1 MKKKSSSS
9 SDSIKPDRKT
19 VERNRRIHM
28 KGLCFKLASL
38 VPSHHPK
45 STSKDMLSQQDQID
59 QAAAY
64 IAQLKER
71 VERLKAKKELVAAR
85 LDVGRSRAAAGR
97 GNGSAALDGGAF
109 RRASA
114 LPVVNI
120 RDWDSGLEVTLIS
133 GCGASKSF
141 MLYEV
146 IGILEEEGAEVVS
159 ASISNIGDKVFHTLH
174 AQVRLSRV
182 GVETSRVS
190 QRLHELVY
198 SF

>member
-28 KGLCFKLASL
+28 KSLCFKLASL
-38 VPSHHPK
+38 VPSHQPR
-45 STSKDMLSQQDQID
+45 STPKDMLSQQDQIE

-64 IAQLKER
+64 IAQLKEK
-71 VERLKAKKELVAAR
+71 VDMLKAKKELAMAR
-85 LDVGRSRAAAGR
+85 LDVSRRRRGGECGPAFDGAAAR
-97 GNGSAALDGGAF
+97 Q
-109 RRASA
+109 ASA
-114 LPVVNI
+114 LPFVSI
-120 RDWDSGLEVTLIS
+120 RDWDSGVEVTLIS
-133 GCGASKSF
+133 GCGASKNF

-159 ASISNIGDKVFHTLH
+159 ASISNIGDKVFYTLH